1 MHISRWGRGSE
12 STTAEEGLG
21 SVFTPWLCHNVVLGE
36 YERARKFS
44 YKMVMVEMVLTSKA
58 LTRDWGETELVNAE
72 TTT

>member
-1 MHISRWGRGSE
+1 MSLLQRKRVWARCSHPGSATMW
-12 STTAEEGLG
+12 SLVSMNAPG
-21 SVFTPWLCHNVVLGE
+21 NV
-36 YERARKFS
+36 S